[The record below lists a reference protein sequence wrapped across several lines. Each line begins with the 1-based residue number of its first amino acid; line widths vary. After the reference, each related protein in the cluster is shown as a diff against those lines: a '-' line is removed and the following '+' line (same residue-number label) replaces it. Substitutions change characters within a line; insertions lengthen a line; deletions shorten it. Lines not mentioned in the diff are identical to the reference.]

1 MSSTKTSTSFY
12 SDFSMPSHRDRHL
25 RLIKDKA
32 DTVRLASLHHRNH
45 STHLSSVKN
54 EETRRRT
61 HRLHSLQ
68 EELGKLAIEKEKRR
82 EAKMRKDLEIK
93 KAERERVEIALREK
107 IAKQEEKFVRKV
119 VDMSPYVLEETETES
134 LPPEESEDEYSSSSS
149 DAASPSSPLP
159 QTVLVNRGG
168 LMVQIHLIGQ
178 HIHRKNPIIR
188 YTEEQAQSPDS
199 PGLRKLRLWGML
211 KRKRK
216 PLPSPPPQRQ
226 QVNPRMMEYSQ
237 RVKKNFSPVPSMEK
251 QLELQLRERD
261 FLPKPIERV
270 SLNFLSRTTKM

>member
-1 MSSTKTSTSFY
+1 
-12 SDFSMPSHRDRHL
+12 
-25 RLIKDKA
+25 
-32 DTVRLASLHHRNH
+32 
-45 STHLSSVKN
+45 
-54 EETRRRT
+54 
-61 HRLHSLQ
+61 
-68 EELGKLAIEKEKRR
+68 LGKLAIEKEKRR
-82 EAKMRKDLEIK
+82 EAKMMKDLEIK

-149 DAASPSSPLP
+149 EAASPSSPLP

-178 HIHRKNPIIR
+178 HIHRKNPIVR

-237 RVKKNFSPVPSMEK
+237 RVKKNFSPTLSMEK